1 MRVFISGIGLVS
13 PLGIGRE
20 HNWQAFL
27 NSVTHVEDI
36 PGEWR
41 QYADFLTTIWS
52 PLPDFDYSALGF
64 RRTEVLQHD
73 PASLLA
79 LISVK
84 EALDDAGVIYEQK
97 DLKKNNYILSD
108 IDTNTVTVNYGAS
121 FGGGSSFIDAHS
133 YHQVSKIKK
142 KLAQSPVDDISAVA
156 DSLHCLRRFNPF
168 AVSMILGNMVPASI
182 AMKYSIHG
190 KVVPVVQACSSGTTA
205 VGYAAN
211 QIKQGEFQMAI
222 SGGVEYTKDSYGTCF
237 YGFDIARTMVDSE
250 KYENK
255 TRACRPFD
263 EDRSGL
269 LYAEGGTATLILES
283 EEHLERRGGEPIAE
297 IIGFGETFDAYSI
310 MAPDPSGVQIE
321 RMMRMALDDADIAPG
336 DVDYVNAHGT
346 GTIANDKTE
355 AGVIERVFGKNVAVN
370 STKSI
375 IGHTF
380 GASGAIEA
388 AVCALSLR
396 DQELHPSLNLE
407 NPIADLNFV
416 TERRKAKLKYALSES
431 FAFGGHNSGLVF
443 KAV

>member
-1 MRVFISGIGLVS
+1 MRVFVSGIGLVS
-13 PLGIGRE
+13 PIGIGRE
-20 HNWQAFL
+20 KNWQGFL
-27 NSVTHVEDI
+27 DTVTNVQEI
-36 PGEWR
+36 PAGWH

-52 PLPDFDYSALGF
+52 PLPDFNYADLGF
-64 RRTEVLQHD
+64 RKTELLQHD
-73 PASLLA
+73 PAALLA

-84 EALDDAGVIYEQK
+84 EALDDAGIIYEQK
-97 DLKKNNYILSD
+97 DLKKNNYLLPELDS
-108 IDTNTVTVNYGAS
+108 NNVTVNYGAS

-133 YHQVSKIKK
+133 FQHVSRIKK
-142 KLAQSPVDDISAVA
+142 KLTQFSDSEVASVA
-156 DSLHCLRRFNPF
+156 DSIHCLRRFNPF

-182 AMKYSIHG
+182 AMKYSVHG
-190 KVVPVVQACSSGTTA
+190 KVVPIVQACSSGTTA

-211 QIKQGEFQMAI
+211 QIRQGEFQVAI
-222 SGGVEYTKDSYGTCF
+222 SGGVEYTKDDYGTCF
-237 YGFDIARTMVDSE
+237 YGFDIARTMVDGR
-250 KYENK
+250 KYENINQ
-255 TRACRPFD
+255 ACRPFD
-263 EDRSGL
+263 ESRSGL

-283 EEHLERRGGEPIAE
+283 EAHLEKRGGEPIAE
-297 IIGFGETFDAYSI
+297 IVGFGETFDAYSI

-321 RMMRMALDDADIAPG
+321 RMMRMALDDAGITPDE
-336 DVDYVNAHGT
+336 VDYINAHGT

-355 AGVIERVFGKNVAVN
+355 AALIERVFGKNVAVN

-407 NPIADLNFV
+407 NPIADLDFV
-416 TERRKAKLKYALSES
+416 TERRKTKLKYAFSES